1 MNYKTWMEHVWMC
14 HAYRNLSPLFCSTFP
29 TSDRMMGIFCLG
41 VFKLRNSA
49 QSYPLECQ
57 YHQLTSFS
65 VHEVG
70 NKRCSLL
77 LLYQRHTKL
86 SPVYPQVYWGF
97 TTGFVA
103 MCLSI
108 NVSTK
113 DRICIAHEHIKIHRE
128 HILINLNRMKT
139 LINNTRATF
148 DLWASM
154 SENGEGSNYRNGYSF
169 LKIKKTVVENVI
181 LFDWKQLILERWA
194 KEKK

>member
-1 MNYKTWMEHVWMC
+1 MQNELQNLDGTRLNVC

-29 TSDRMMGIFCLG
+29 TSDSMMGMFCLG

-70 NKRCSLL
+70 NKRCSLQ

-113 DRICIAHEHIKIHRE
+113 DRICIAHEHI
-128 HILINLNRMKT
+128 
-139 LINNTRATF
+139 NTQGTHLKKSKQNENFNKHHQGYIWFVGHLCQKMGRA
-148 DLWASM
+148 
-154 SENGEGSNYRNGYSF
+154 
-169 LKIKKTVVENVI
+169 VI
-181 LFDWKQLILERWA
+181 TGMGTD
-194 KEKK
+194 